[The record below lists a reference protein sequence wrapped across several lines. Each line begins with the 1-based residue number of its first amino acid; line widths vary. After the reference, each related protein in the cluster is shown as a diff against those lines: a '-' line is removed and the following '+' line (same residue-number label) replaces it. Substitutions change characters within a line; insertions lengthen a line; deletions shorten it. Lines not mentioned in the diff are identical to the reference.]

1 MEFKANNIKELKE
14 AFESDC
20 KNLTIS
26 FYSKQLKKFPKLNI
40 KPRQGT
46 VHLNLFTPN
55 LESLNNVPMV
65 GSFMN
70 WLVVNEA
77 NLTRFETASDIH
89 IDEDNCV
96 CYLPCLG
103 YKDFIITEDQINN
116 SGFVRVALAWEQ
128 FTKPAISKL
137 FKHNNYRFG
146 ACFQGMS
153 DMDVDMQ
160 YLPDIVRK
168 AVQNVNTLAYC
179 EHDLAKAI
187 CEAEIGVLCQEAI

>member
-20 KNLTIS
+20 RNLTVS

-46 VHLNLFTPN
+46 VRLNLFTPN
-55 LESLNNVPMV
+55 LESLNHVPMV

-70 WLVVNEA
+70 WLVVNDA
-77 NLTRFETASDIH
+77 NLTRFETASNIH

-103 YKDFIITEDQINN
+103 YKDFIITKDQVNN

-128 FTKPAISKL
+128 FTKPAIRKL
-137 FKHNNYRFG
+137 FSSANYNFG
-146 ACFQGMS
+146 ACFPGMS
-153 DMDVDMQ
+153 DNNFDMT
-160 YLPDIVRK
+160 YLPDIVQK
-168 AVQNVNTLAYC
+168 AISDVASLSFC
-179 EHDLAKAI
+179 EHELAQAI
-187 CEAEIGVLCQEAI
+187 CDAEIGVLCQEAI

>member
-20 KNLTIS
+20 KNLTVS
-26 FYSKQLKKFPKLNI
+26 FFSKQLRKFPKLNI

-46 VHLNLFTPN
+46 VRLNLFTPN
-55 LESLNNVPMV
+55 LESLNHVPMV

-77 NLTRFETASDIH
+77 NLTRFETARNIH

-137 FKHNNYRFG
+137 FKSDNYKFG
-146 ACFQGMS
+146 ACFHGMS
-153 DMDVDMQ
+153 DSNVDMQ
-160 YLPDIVRK
+160 YLPNIVRT
-168 AVQNVNTLAYC
+168 AVKNIATLSYC
-179 EHDLAKAI
+179 EHSLAKAV
-187 CEAEIGVLCQEAI
+187 CEADIGVLCQDAI